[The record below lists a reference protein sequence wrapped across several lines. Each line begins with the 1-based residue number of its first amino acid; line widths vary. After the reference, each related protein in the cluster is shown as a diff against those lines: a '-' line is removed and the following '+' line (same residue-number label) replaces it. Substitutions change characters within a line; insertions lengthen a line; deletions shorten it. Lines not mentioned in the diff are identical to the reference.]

1 MLERRVVALTIRLIG
16 CPGRCAASGKG
27 HSRVISVLGE
37 QPITR
42 IALPGRSASPAAE
55 LIGPQ
60 LICGRHQQ
68 IFLVPEVFH
77 RLAHGSCD
85 GRGSR
90 GIRHHSVAAA

>member
-60 LICGRHQQ
+60 LICGR
-68 IFLVPEVFH
+68 
-77 RLAHGSCD
+77 
-85 GRGSR
+85 
-90 GIRHHSVAAA
+90 